1 MYGVGMAGYVE
12 SFYES
17 RCGHISMALLGVRC
31 NLSLVAWLAK
41 KSSYGDCHILGVV
54 EFCVFV

>member
-1 MYGVGMAGYVE
+1 MAGYVE